1 MKFHPI
7 PFKYLK
13 QWGSYL
19 VFISFVISN
28 MEWILNE
35 KIFAIVSLYIL
46 AKTATNTQ
54 VLVGLT
60 LV

>member
-1 MKFHPI
+1 M
-7 PFKYLK
+7 
-13 QWGSYL
+13 
-19 VFISFVISN
+19 FISFVISN

-46 AKTATNTQ
+46 AKTATDTQ